1 MKIKTIRKIL
11 GLLIIITLIQSSIPI
26 FKVNAKSKT
35 KEEILNSMTT
45 KEKVAQ
51 MLMPAFR
58 EFNGADV
65 TELNTQ
71 LKDLISKHGFA
82 GVILFDENNK
92 ETEQTTKLIDS
103 LQNANIQNANRPSL
117 FISVDQEGGTITRL
131 AEGTQGPGNMAI
143 GATGDSSNAYKIGEI
158 IGQELYSMGYNV
170 DFAPDMDVNSNP
182 SNPVIGVRSFSDDPQ
197 FVTEYGKQFIT
208 GLKKQK
214 IIPSLKH
221 FPGHGDTETDSHTGL
236 PRIEKTYDELKRN
249 ELIPFENCI
258 KNGAE
263 MIMTAHIQFPK
274 IETDKYKSIKDGNE
288 IELPATLSKK
298 IITDILR
305 KDLGYNGVVVT
316 DAMNMQAVSDNFTK
330 IDSAKLA
337 INAGV
342 DIILMPVTVT
352 SEADITEL
360 ENYISDIANLVDSGE
375 ISVEN
380 VNNSVLRILTL
391 KENNGLL
398 EKYNNT
404 NLQAKIDQARK
415 TVGTQ
420 ENHHKEWQIAS
431 KSITLVKNNG
441 MLPIQN
447 NEKTTILVPYDNE
460 TLSGEYAIQKLKQ
473 DKIIPQNMDISV
485 HSIRNKQ
492 INEIEEYIQ
501 DAKNVVLITEQ
512 YSEEALSGEKY
523 TICDE
528 IVEYVHKKGN
538 KITCISCYLPY
549 DVARLQK
556 ADALLIAYSARGMD
570 EKPNFQNGTV
580 KTYGVSIPCAIYTAF
595 NQQTELGK
603 LPVNIPKL
611 DDNFK
616 YTQENLYERNCG
628 LEYKKVTEPIKE
640 VTQPIKQEAG
650 MTEHQKVNSKIV
662 AIVAFG
668 IVTVIGI
675 TIMGILLLKK
685 LKKSRDIR

>member
-1 MKIKTIRKIL
+1 MKTKTIRKIL
-11 GLLIIITLIQSSIPI
+11 GLLIIITLIQNSIPI

-35 KEEILNSMTT
+35 KEEILNGMTT

-103 LQNANIQNANRPSL
+103 LQNANIQNADRPCL

-352 SEADITEL
+352 SEAEITEL

-460 TLSGEYAIQKLKQ
+460 TLSGEYAIQRLKQ

-512 YSEEALSGEKY
+512 YSEEALSGGKY

-611 DDNFK
+611 DNKYK
-616 YTQENLYERNCG
+616 YTAENLYEKNFG
-628 LEYKKVTEPIKE
+628 LQYKE
-640 VTQPIKQEAG
+640 VAEPKEEKTQPIKEQVEIK
-650 MTEHQKVNSKIV
+650 TSNSNTK
-662 AIVAFG
+662 AL
-668 IVTVIGI
+668 VIGAI
-675 TIMGILLLKK
+675 GGVGVILVIVVIVIVKK
-685 LKKSRDIR
+685 IGNLP

>member
-11 GLLIIITLIQSSIPI
+11 GLLIIITIIQSSIPI

-35 KEEILNSMTT
+35 KEEILNGMTT
-45 KEKVAQ
+45 KEKVVQ

-103 LQNANIQNANRPSL
+103 LQNANIQNADRPSL

-352 SEADITEL
+352 SEADIVEL
-360 ENYISDIANLVDSGE
+360 ENYISDIANLVDRGE
-375 ISVEN
+375 ISAEN
-380 VNNSVLRILTL
+380 VNKSVLRILEL

-398 EKYNNT
+398 EKYNNQ
-404 NLQAKIDQARK
+404 NLQNKIDNAK
-415 TVGTQ
+415 KIVGSK
-420 ENHHKEWQIAS
+420 ENHDREWQIAS
-431 KSITLVKNNG
+431 KSITLVKNNDI
-441 MLPIQN
+441 LPIQN

-473 DKIIPQNMDISV
+473 DGIISKDMDISV
-485 HSIRNKQ
+485 YSIKNKQ
-492 INEIEEYIQ
+492 IAEIQELIQ
-501 DAKNVVLITEQ
+501 DSKNVILITEQ
-512 YSEEALSGEKY
+512 YSKEALRGEKY
-523 TICDE
+523 TICDQ
-528 IVEYVHKKGN
+528 IVEYVHGKGS
-538 KITCISCYLPY
+538 KIACISCNLPY

-556 ADALLIAYSARGMD
+556 ADSLLIAYSATGMN
-570 EKPNFQNGTV
+570 ELPNFQKGAV
-580 KTYGVSIPCAIYTAF
+580 KSYGVSIPCAIYTAF
-595 NQQTELGK
+595 IKQAELGK
-603 LPVNIPKL
+603 LPVNIPKI
-611 DDNFK
+611 DDDYK
-616 YTQENLYERNCG
+616 YTVENLYERNFG
-628 LEYKKVTEPIKE
+628 LQYKAVAGPIKE
-640 VTQPIKQEAG
+640 VVQPEREEGETK
-650 MTEHQKVNSKIV
+650 TPDSNTIV
-662 AIVAFG
+662 LVIGAIGGVGVILG
-668 IVTVIGI
+668 IVV
-675 TIMGILLLKK
+675 TIIIKNK
-685 LKKSRDIR
+685 RR